1 MTIRQRTYIPE
12 VTKAEY
18 GDIDLDRCKQIL
30 GSTNIY
36 EIRGDLDSF
45 LILGQIAQEDN
56 PKQLEMANCEED
68 GLEGIKK
75 LGDHLIELY

>member
-1 MTIRQRTYIPE
+1 MANPVY
-12 VTKAEY
+12 
-18 GDIDLDRCKQIL
+18 C
-30 GSTNIY
+30 STNIY

-56 PKQLEMANCEED
+56 PKQLEMANVDD